1 MIAVVGATGNTGR
14 SVVNE
19 LTDLG
24 HPPICVVRNAD
35 KAREILG
42 NDAKTAIAELT
53 DRPALDRALKG
64 VTSVFVVTG
73 HNPNMVEQQT
83 NVLEAALDAGVQHF
97 VRVSGSRFF
106 LFPVSPSVIGR
117 GHYAIEDRLRR
128 SGINWVIL
136 RPGFFMQN
144 ILGQAAS
151 IKNDSKIVLPFP
163 GELPLAFVD
172 VRDTGAI
179 GARILLNP
187 EPHVG
192 KVYEFSGAKSC
203 FAEFADVLSQTLG
216 RKITYVGVPF
226 ERAEQT
232 MRERG
237 MPDWLI
243 THQRTAA
250 QIVAN
255 GGLAGEMT
263 EPIRNIVGRE
273 PLTLKQF
280 VEDHK
285 AAFN

>member
-14 SVVNE
+14 SVVSE
-19 LTDLG
+19 LTRLG
-24 HPPICVVRNAD
+24 HAPICVVRNAE
-35 KAREILG
+35 KARDVLG
-42 NDAKTAIAELT
+42 NEATVAVAELT

-64 VTSVFVVTG
+64 VTSVFIVTG

-83 NVLEAALDAGVQHF
+83 NVLEAALEAGVRHF

-106 LFPVSPSVIGR
+106 LVPDSPSVIGR

-128 SGINWVIL
+128 SGIKWVIL

-144 ILGQAAS
+144 ILAQAAS
-151 IKNDSKIVLPFP
+151 IKNDNKIVLPFP

-172 VRDTGAI
+172 VRDTGAV
-179 GARILLNP
+179 GARILLDP
-187 EPHVG
+187 APHVN
-192 KVYEFSGAKSC
+192 KVYEFTGARSS
-203 FAEFADVLSQTLG
+203 FTEFTDVVSQVLG

-237 MPDWLI
+237 VPDWLI

-250 QIVAN
+250 QIVAD
-255 GGLAGEMT
+255 GGLADEMT
-263 EPIRNIVGRE
+263 APIRSIVGRE

>member
-1 MIAVVGATGNTGR
+1 MAAGDR
-14 SVVNE
+14 SN
-19 LTDLG
+19 
-24 HPPICVVRNAD
+24 
-35 KAREILG
+35 
-42 NDAKTAIAELT
+42 
-53 DRPALDRALKG
+53 
-64 VTSVFVVTG
+64 
-73 HNPNMVEQQT
+73 
-83 NVLEAALDAGVQHF
+83 
-97 VRVSGSRFF
+97 
-106 LFPVSPSVIGR
+106 
-117 GHYAIEDRLRR
+117 
-128 SGINWVIL
+128 
-136 RPGFFMQN
+136 
-144 ILGQAAS
+144 AS
-151 IKNDSKIVLPFP
+151 IKSDSKIVLPFP

-192 KVYEFSGAKSC
+192 KVYEFTGAKSS
-203 FAEFADVLSQTLG
+203 FAEFADVFSQTLG

-243 THQRTAA
+243 THQRAAA
-250 QIVAN
+250 QIVAD

-263 EPIRNIVGRE
+263 EPIRSIVGRE